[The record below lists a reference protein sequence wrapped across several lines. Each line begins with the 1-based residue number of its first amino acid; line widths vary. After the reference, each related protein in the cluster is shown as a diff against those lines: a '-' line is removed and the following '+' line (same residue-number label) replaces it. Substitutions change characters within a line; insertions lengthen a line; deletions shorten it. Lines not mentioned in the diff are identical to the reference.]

1 MSRFYDLMIGSGRAL
16 AADAFSYPPRPA
28 GQKTSP
34 HSIQLDSNE
43 SPYGPSPRAVAAM
56 HAVLEGS
63 HTYPD
68 DHATEL
74 RNRLA
79 EKHRVQAEQIL
90 VSPGSTALL
99 ATIART
105 MLEPGLNAI
114 TSSRSFVVYRSAT
127 HAAGATLVE
136 TPTRE
141 GGFDLEAILDSID
154 EQTRVIFLANPNN
167 PTGTFADAEQVDAF
181 LARVPTHVV
190 VVLDEAY
197 YDYARSFAEA
207 RKVKHPASLEYVRE
221 ARNVVVLRTFSKAH
235 GLAGLR
241 VGYGIGPAEL
251 MGYFANMQDAYAVSS
266 VAQAAALAALD
277 DEGHVHNAVQRNAE
291 QAEWLSGELSQL
303 GYRVLPTWANFLYCG
318 IGGNAEE
325 LAARICAEGVSV
337 RPLTAWRAPLAL
349 RITIGTTEQNHRLIA
364 ALRKVTPQA

>member
-16 AADAFSYPPRPA
+16 AADAFSFPSRPS
-28 GQKTSP
+28 GQKTTSQ
-34 HSIQLDSNE
+34 SIELDSNE
-43 SPYGPSPRAVAAM
+43 SPYGPSPRAIEAM

-63 HTYPD
+63 HKYPD
-68 DHATEL
+68 DRATEL
-74 RNRLA
+74 RHRLA
-79 EKHRVQAEQIL
+79 ERHGVEAEQIL

-105 MLEPGLNAI
+105 MLEPGLNAV

-127 HAAGATLVE
+127 HAAGAALVE

-141 GGFDLEAILDSID
+141 GGFDLEAILDAID

-167 PTGTFADAEQVDAF
+167 PTGTFVDASQVDAF

-197 YDYARSFAEA
+197 HDYSRWFAEA
-207 RKVKHPASLEYVRE
+207 RKVKHPPSLDYVRE

-235 GLAGLR
+235 GLAGVR

-251 MGYFANMQDAYAVSS
+251 MSYFANMQDAYAVSS

-277 DEGHVHNAVQRNAE
+277 DDGHVRNAVERNSE
-291 QAEWLSGELSQL
+291 QAKWLSAELEQL

-318 IGGNAEE
+318 VGGNAEE
-325 LAARICAEGVSV
+325 VASRLCAEGVSV

-364 ALRKVTPQA
+364 ALRKITPKT